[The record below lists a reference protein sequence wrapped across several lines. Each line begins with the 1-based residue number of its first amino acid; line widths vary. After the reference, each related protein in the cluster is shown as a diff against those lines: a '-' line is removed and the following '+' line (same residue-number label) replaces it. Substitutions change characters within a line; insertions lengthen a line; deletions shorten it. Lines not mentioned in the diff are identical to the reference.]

1 MRRWALRYGFNIAPA
16 YLRGNERSTVAAR
29 AAVNT
34 TICGC
39 AAALTVRARPRPDLA
54 PQGKAGHPARAGWT
68 MPCAS
73 RCLALVQ

>member
-1 MRRWALRYGFNIAPA
+1 MAPA

-39 AAALTVRARPRPDLA
+39 AAALTVGARPQPKLA
-54 PQGKAGHPARAGWT
+54 P
-68 MPCAS
+68 
-73 RCLALVQ
+73 